1 MLKNILL
8 MGVLSKKIPLMG
20 VRGKNDTLNGS
31 DRVKKIPL
39 AGVMVKRTPLMGV
52 CESEKRYPY
61 RSHIHIPYFVLGT
74 PPDVRY
80 ILITGT
86 PCLIYQPLT

>member
-1 MLKNILL
+1 M
-8 MGVLSKKIPLMG
+8 
-20 VRGKNDTLNGS
+20 KNDTLNGS

-39 AGVMVKRTPLMGV
+39 VGVMVKRIPLMGV

-74 PPDVRY
+74 PVTNLYLDR
-80 ILITGT
+80 IITTGFE
-86 PCLIYQPLT
+86 PE